1 MYKLLSQSID
11 RYYHALSKTGY
22 RSQNIVDS
30 LLMLCAMTELSSTY
44 LRRFITDC
52 DKRRLDSA
60 AHKLLDKC
68 IIREPKLT
76 SVKPNQLGLM
86 DETENVMENYVLIR
100 DNRANRLSDGETLPC
115 KEKPKCGCE
124 EGRP

>member
-22 RSQNIVDS
+22 RSQEVVDA
-30 LLMLCAMTELSSTY
+30 LLMLCAMTELTSTY
-44 LRRFITDC
+44 LRDFISDC

-76 SVKPNQLGLM
+76 SIKPNQLGLM
-86 DETENVMENYVLIR
+86 DKSESIMDHVLIR
-100 DNRANRLSDGETLPC
+100 DNKLNKLKDGETLPC
-115 KEKPKCGCE
+115 KEKPDCGCKE
-124 EGRP
+124 VRP

>member
-22 RSQNIVDS
+22 RSQEVVDA
-30 LLMLCAMTELSSTY
+30 LLMLCAMTELTSTY
-44 LRRFITDC
+44 LRGFISDC

-76 SVKPNQLGLM
+76 SIKPNQLGLM
-86 DETENVMENYVLIR
+86 DESKSIMEHVLIR
-100 DNRANRLSDGETLPC
+100 NNFLNKLEDRETLPC
-115 KEKPKCGCE
+115 KEKPDCGCKE
-124 EGRP
+124 VRP

>member
-22 RSQNIVDS
+22 RSQEVVDA
-30 LLMLCAMTELSSTY
+30 LLMLCAMTELTSTY
-44 LRRFITDC
+44 LRSFISDC

-76 SVKPNQLGLM
+76 SIKPNQLGLM
-86 DETENVMENYVLIR
+86 EKSESIMDHVLIR
-100 DNRANRLSDGETLPC
+100 DNKLNKLEDGETLPC
-115 KEKPKCGCE
+115 KEQSDCGCNE
-124 EGRP
+124 IRP